1 MLILTALVLSTL
13 LINSVAALPT
23 QGVATEVSKFTLEKS
38 PSGLFFNEQQNLL
51 YVLCGTQTNRDHY
64 LYAYTT
70 DGVKQCLMTIPE
82 AAGMTRVD
90 GFYIVGDEAFIVDS
104 QGPIYADD
112 AGRLG
117 GSIYVVDWTNPCE
130 CADGVC
136 AKSDVTWSPTVK
148 STITLLH
155 DDESINDG
163 GTAFRNSGIV
173 VKDNFAFAVN
183 GVHPNPTLTCCYP
196 KSLIKV
202 ALNDTAGES
211 AKAVEKWSFNA
222 TQLGHDVDMEGL
234 SCGADGCQQYLYI
247 GDEYNYIYRLSL
259 DESDVDAAVDFEW
272 NVRSIVGAVPDDKGI
287 ESLTY
292 APSTGYFYAGIQETS
307 VVHVLAL
314 STSDSTDEPSTTS
327 DAPSSSTA
335 AGSDTTAAQTTSNNN
350 IDTDSISNPVPEAT
364 SDASSWY
371 LSTTVLVIASILY
384 I

>member
-1 MLILTALVLSTL
+1 M
-13 LINSVAALPT
+13 
-23 QGVATEVSKFTLEKS
+23 
-38 PSGLFFNEQQNLL
+38 
-51 YVLCGTQTNRDHY
+51 
-64 LYAYTT
+64 
-70 DGVKQCLMTIPE
+70 
-82 AAGMTRVD
+82 
-90 GFYIVGDEAFIVDS
+90 
-104 QGPIYADD
+104 
-112 AGRLG
+112 
-117 GSIYVVDWTNPCE
+117 
-130 CADGVC
+130 
-136 AKSDVTWSPTVK
+136 
-148 STITLLH
+148 
-155 DDESINDG
+155 
-163 GTAFRNSGIV
+163 
-173 VKDNFAFAVN
+173 N
-183 GVHPNPTLTCCYP
+183 GVHPNPSLTCCYP

-202 ALNDTAGES
+202 ALNDTAGAS